1 MSTAADQQ
9 VIHVSVDDYAALIDE
24 LYADGFTMC
33 VDLCGVDTL
42 GAAERPWPDGVE
54 AQRFEVVVNLLDLA
68 KRRRVRVRVQVPDS
82 DPAVPSITHV
92 YPGAEAPEREAA
104 DLFGIAFDGHPDP
117 TRILMPEG
125 WDGHPLRKDY
135 EIGAI
140 AVQFKATADR

>member
-42 GAAERPWPDGVE
+42 GAAERAWPDGVE

-104 DLFGIAFDGHPDP
+104 DLFGITFDGHPDP